1 MSDHRP
7 AAPRRKLSLI
17 APLIMAGVL
26 AAILLFALLRRPE
39 APEPEPAPPE
49 AVAPPAVVAVGPPP
63 ALTRTELVEAAN
75 LAASAFAT
83 GAKPPTGK
91 SPLVGRTFSLDIPF
105 GCNGPRRGADG
116 AQAFAEYDIDKGSLR
131 LVARPV
137 DLSTLP
143 LVKELPEAATVEAV
157 EGFWAPRPW
166 AASEA
171 CPPRRKSELPAT
183 PTPPAAQTLGFVQ
196 LFDAGSSRLQQRG
209 SRPYEFVRKVDKAD
223 TAILSHS
230 YRLRLEGR
238 LVGFQDGRASHC
250 WSESPDHRPICLYAV
265 AYDRVAFIDGDT
277 GATLSEWRD

>member
-7 AAPRRKLSLI
+7 ATPRRKRSLI

-26 AAILLFALLRRPE
+26 AAILLYAVLRRPE
-39 APEPEPAPPE
+39 APAPAPP
-49 AVAPPAVVAVGPPP
+49 PPVSITPPVTAVVEPPP
-63 ALTRTELVEAAN
+63 ALNRTELVEAAN
-75 LAASAFAT
+75 LAADAFAT
-83 GAKPPTGK
+83 GAQPATGK
-91 SPLVGRTFSLDIPF
+91 SPLVGRTFRLDIPF
-105 GCNGPRRGADG
+105 GCDGPRTGADG
-116 AQAFAEYDIDKGSLR
+116 AQAFAEYDIDKGALR

-143 LVKELPEAATVEAV
+143 LVKALPEASKLEAV

-166 AASEA
+166 AMSES
-171 CPPRRKSELPAT
+171 CPPKRKTELPAT
-183 PTPPAAQTLGFVQ
+183 PTPPAAQTLALAQ
-196 LFDAGSSRLQQRG
+196 LFDTGSSRLSRRG
-209 SRPYEFVRKVDKAD
+209 ARPYEYVIKVDKAD

-265 AYDRVAFIDGDT
+265 TYDRVAFLDGDT
-277 GATLSEWRD
+277 GETLSEWRD